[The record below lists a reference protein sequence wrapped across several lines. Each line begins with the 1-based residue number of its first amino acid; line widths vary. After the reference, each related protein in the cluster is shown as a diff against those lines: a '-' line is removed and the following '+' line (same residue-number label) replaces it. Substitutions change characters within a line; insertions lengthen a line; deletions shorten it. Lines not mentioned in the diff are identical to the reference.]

1 MNILKQDYYYNE
13 HDENQVKKILK
24 SKKKKR
30 FKRRIRMLFVL
41 GVFFFIGFYF
51 MSDLSKVK
59 SIEVKGNV
67 EVKTETVI
75 KQSSLTKDTFY
86 MFINKSK
93 VVDKI
98 KDMGMIKRVDVS
110 VDLLGNVVIEIEEGK
125 KVAYCEIGKKTY
137 VIDELGNVKETNDK
151 KLISSLQSC
160 PRFLGF
166 KDEKF
171 LKEFS
176 KEYVQVQSLIR
187 NQTSDIIHD
196 PKKADE
202 TRMKFILDC
211 GKILYV
217 RVEDMVDQLNNFDYE
232 ANIVQDKRNC
242 TFSFEGKYVYKFK
255 KCE

>member
-30 FKRRIRMLFVL
+30 LKRRIRILFVL
-41 GVFFFIGFYF
+41 GIFILIGFYF
-51 MSDLSKVK
+51 MSDLSKIK

-67 EVKTETVI
+67 EVKTDAII
-75 KQSSLTKDTFY
+75 KQSALTKDTFY
-86 MFINKSK
+86 MFVNKNK
-93 VVDKI
+93 VIDQI
-98 KDMGMIKRVDVS
+98 KDMGMIKKVDVTI
-110 VDLLGNVVIEIEEGK
+110 DLIGHVVIEIEEAK

-137 VIDELGNVKETNDK
+137 VIDELGNVKETKDK
-151 KLISSLQSC
+151 KLIDSLQSC
-160 PRFLGF
+160 PRFLDF

-187 NQTSDIIHD
+187 NQTSDIIYA

-202 TRMKFILDC
+202 TRMKFILDS

-217 RVEDMVDQLNNFDYE
+217 RVEDMVHQLNNFDYE

-242 TFSFEGKYVYKFK
+242 TFSFEGKYVYKYK

>member
-1 MNILKQDYYYNE
+1 MKQDYYYNE

-30 FKRRIRMLFVL
+30 LKRRMKILC
-41 GVFFFIGFYF
+41 VFIILALIGYYL

-67 EVKTETVI
+67 EVKTEDII
-75 KQSSLTKDTFY
+75 KQSSLTKESCY
-86 MFINKSK
+86 MFVNKSQIA
-93 VVDKI
+93 DKI
-98 KDMGMIKRVDVS
+98 KSMGMIKKIDVS
-110 VDLLGNVVIEIEEGK
+110 VDLIGHVVIEVEEAK

-137 VIDELGNVKETNDK
+137 VIDEMGNVNETKDK
-151 KLISSLQSC
+151 ALIASLQSC

-171 LKEFS
+171 LKEFA

-187 NQTSDIIHD
+187 NQTSDIVHD

-202 TRMKFILDC
+202 TRMKFIMDN

-217 RVEDMVDQLNNFDYE
+217 RVEDMVKQLNSFDYE
-232 ANIVQDKRNC
+232 ANIVQDKKNC
-242 TFSFEGKYVYKFK
+242 TFSFEGKYVYKYK